1 MKVLVTGG
9 CGFIGSHIVDK
20 LVEKEHKVIIV
31 DNLSSGKKERLNPK
45 AIFYLADITNGKQ
58 INEVFQKEKPEI
70 VIHTAAQVMLRR
82 SIDEPVFDAI
92 TNIIGTINV
101 LEACKSSG
109 VKRIIYTS
117 TGGARYGNPIY
128 LPVDE
133 KHEINPSAP
142 YGISKH
148 TAEHYVKAYSDLY
161 GFDYLIFCFGNV
173 YGPRD
178 DPKCKRVTAIFSEMM
193 INGEQPVIFGDGE
206 QTRDFIYVLDIA
218 SFIADSLEKKP
229 YHKIFNL
236 ANGTQVSV
244 NRIFNELKEL
254 SGYVGEAKHI
264 EAVKGEVRDI
274 VLDTTLA
281 QKELGWFPKTT
292 LREGLRDMFIDLK
305 KRKSDSDQNKKV

>member
-20 LVEKEHKVIIV
+20 LVEKEHKVIVI
-31 DNLSSGKKERLNPK
+31 DNLSSGKKERLNAK
-45 AIFYLADITNGKQ
+45 ATLYLSDITNGKQ
-58 INEVFQKEKPEI
+58 INEVFAKEKPEI

-82 SIDEPVFDAI
+82 SIEEPVFDAI

-101 LEACKSSG
+101 LEACKSNG

-133 KHEINPSAP
+133 KHEINPSSP

-193 INGEQPVIFGDGE
+193 MNGEAPVIFGDGE

-218 SFIADSLEKKP
+218 SFIVDSLEKKP

-274 VLDTTLA
+274 LLDTTLA

-292 LREGLRDMFIDLK
+292 LREGLSAMFTDLK
-305 KRKSDSDQNKKV
+305 NRKKLV